1 MKLAPGDAISSYM
14 DPNVSIEDLAILR
27 NQLGLDQPILI
38 QYFKWLIQTLKGN
51 LGFSI
56 QHQQPVLDLILSRLP
71 ATLLLSI
78 TSLVCILT
86 LAIPLGII
94 SGYLK
99 NRKVDHSITIFA
111 FLGMSIPSFWLGLM
125 LILIMSSILQL
136 LPSSGIINPLLI
148 DAALFTRITDIS
160 IHLILPVLTI
170 TIGGLAGLTRYIRF
184 DTISVLNQ
192 DFITA
197 LKARGLS
204 NKRILFKHTLK
215 NTLLPLITLLG
226 LELPGLFTGSYIIE
240 YIFSWPGMGQ
250 LGLNAVFSRDYPL
263 IMGIL
268 LFTGGLIII
277 GNLIAD
283 FTYSLIDPRI
293 QTKKIS

>member
-1 MKLAPGDAISSYM
+1 M
-14 DPNVSIEDLAILR
+14 
-27 NQLGLDQPILI
+27 
-38 QYFKWLIQTLKGN
+38 
-51 LGFSI
+51 
-56 QHQQPVLDLILSRLP
+56 
-71 ATLLLSI
+71 
-78 TSLVCILT
+78 VCILT

-136 LPSSGIINPLLI
+136 LPSSGIINQLLI